1 MSAVDLG
8 EAIQRQI
15 DNIKANFEACNAEI
29 LSVLEAESKA
39 EDIAGKQEFGQWQAA
54 RIESLF
60 REAVSEWY
68 GAFTPGEFGSPPYQ
82 RSNSMYNVLEIVFDG
97 EGMVDTDNV
106 DALYNEGAMG
116 DGLFDHVFK
125 QGWHG
130 GKAGSGN
137 PHYRK
142 PYGIWKYYSRPAVQT
157 TAADILF
164 RNSLSG
170 ADGEMY
176 SMFDSIARA
185 HQAIAVERVQAMV
198 PSIQAKYF
206 G

>member
-1 MSAVDLG
+1 MAEIDLG

-15 DNIKANFEACNAEI
+15 DQIKANFKACNAEI

-39 EDIAGKQEFGQWQAA
+39 EDIAGKIEFGQWQAA
-54 RIESLF
+54 RVEELF
-60 REAVSEWY
+60 REAVGEWY
-68 GAFTPGEFGSPPYQ
+68 GAFTPEYYE
-82 RSNSMYNVLEIVFDG
+82 RTNSLYDVLEITFDS
-97 EGMVDTDNV
+97 EGMVNTDNV
-106 DALYNEGAMG
+106 DSLYNPGAMG

-130 GKAGSGN
+130 GKAGSDH

-142 PYGIWKYYSRPAVQT
+142 PVGIWRYYSRPAVQS
-157 TAADILF
+157 TAADVLF
-164 RNSLSG
+164 RNNLSG

-176 SMFDSIARA
+176 QMFDSIARA
-185 HQAIAVERVQAMV
+185 HQDVAVQRVQAMV